1 MSIFRRVTWLVLL
14 DTHSA
19 VLLTYATYS
28 VLFIH
33 SKKMN
38 CFSKM
43 RHVPEISELDRFLA
57 MRLLL

>member
-14 DTHSA
+14 NTHSA

-33 SKKMN
+33 SKKN
-38 CFSKM
+38 
-43 RHVPEISELDRFLA
+43 ELLF
-57 MRLLL
+57 